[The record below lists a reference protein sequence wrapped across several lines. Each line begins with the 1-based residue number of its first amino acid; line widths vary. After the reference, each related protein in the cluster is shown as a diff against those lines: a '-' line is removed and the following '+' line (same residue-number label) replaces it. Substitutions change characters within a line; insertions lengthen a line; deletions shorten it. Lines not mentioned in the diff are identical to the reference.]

1 MKFPYHF
8 AVVFSLAASVSLA
21 SCSVARR
28 VHTAKSTTI
37 ACEVTQMPTVAELE
51 VLPEQVKADISWV
64 NHTFKG
70 SISRKTQTEE
80 LVAQILSGAQADV
93 LVEPKISHE
102 SRRHWF
108 RSNHT
113 LSVSGYPARFKAFRT
128 ASLDDIAKLNAM
140 KEPAQPSVT
149 VKVVE
154 TLRPVTETPP
164 ARTSLVK
171 RADPFKSPAEHPERK
186 FRRKTGYRGFVHGGY
201 IAGIDEDWGDGYGFS
216 TTHGYQFHP
225 RLFAGIGAGFYKL
238 SDYRSDSNG
247 KGEMLPVYV
256 SLRSDL
262 LKRRLSPFIEIR
274 GGGQLL
280 DAQSYYVGGS
290 IGFSVGHID
299 LGAEYARIGS
309 VGNSFGVRLGF
320 SF

>member
-1 MKFPYHF
+1 MKLPYNF
-8 AVVFSLAASVSLA
+8 VVVFSLAASFSLA

-37 ACEVTQMPTVAELE
+37 TSEITQMPTVVELE
-51 VLPEQVKADISWV
+51 VLPEQVKADVSWI

-70 SISRKTQTEE
+70 SISHKAQEQT
-80 LVAQILSGAQADV
+80 LIAQILSGAQADV

-102 SRRHWF
+102 SHRRWF

-128 ASLDDIAKLNAM
+128 ATLEDIAKINAA
-140 KEPAQPSVT
+140 KGPAPAP
-149 VKVVE
+149 VKAVE
-154 TLRPVTETPP
+154 TLRPGLKAVPAGTSIIEAAEPLKPLTE
-164 ARTSLVK
+164 R
-171 RADPFKSPAEHPERK
+171 PERK
-186 FRRKTGYRGFVHGGY
+186 FRRKTGYKGFVHGGY
-201 IAGIDEDWGDGYGFS
+201 ITGIDDGWGDGYGVS

-225 RLFAGIGAGFYKL
+225 RLFAGIGAGFYKFSYSGTDPEQGPAKL
-238 SDYRSDSNG
+238 
-247 KGEMLPVYV
+247 LPVYV

-262 LKRRLSPFIEIR
+262 LKRRLSPFVEIR

-280 DAQSYYVGGS
+280 ESQSYYVGGS
-290 IGFSVGHID
+290 VGFSIGHLD
-299 LGAEYARIGS
+299 LGAEYVHIGS
-309 VGNSFGVRLGF
+309 IGNSFGVRLGV

>member
-1 MKFPYHF
+1 MKLPYNF
-8 AVVFSLAASVSLA
+8 VVVFSLAASCSLA

-37 ACEVTQMPTVAELE
+37 TSEITQMPTVVELE
-51 VLPEQVKADISWV
+51 VLPEQVKADVSWI

-70 SISRKTQTEE
+70 SISHKAQEQT
-80 LVAQILSGAQADV
+80 LIAQILSGAQADV

-102 SRRHWF
+102 SHRRWF

-128 ASLDDIAKLNAM
+128 ATMEDLAKINAA
-140 KEPAQPSVT
+140 KGPAPAPVMA
-149 VKVVE
+149 VE
-154 TLRPVTETPP
+154 TLQPKT
-164 ARTSLVK
+164 K
-171 RADPFKSPAEHPERK
+171 DSPAQASFVAQPRPFEPLTEQPKRK
-186 FRRKTGYRGFVHGGY
+186 FQRKTGYKGFVHGGY
-201 IAGIDEDWGDGYGFS
+201 IAGIDDDWGDGYGVS

-238 SDYRSDSNG
+238 SDQGHYSERDPA
-247 KGEMLPVYV
+247 KLLPVYV

-262 LKRRLSPFIEIR
+262 LKRRLSPFVEIR

-280 DAQSYYVGGS
+280 ESQSYYVGGIVGFS
-290 IGFSVGHID
+290 IGHLD
-299 LGAEYARIGS
+299 LGAEYARIGTI
-309 VGNSFGVRLGF
+309 GNSFGVRLGV